1 MNVKV
6 IGTGSYIPFEGITN
20 ESLED
25 HLPTS
30 AQWIEERL
38 GIKTRY
44 IAQIDQETSDLA
56 TEAAW
61 SALMDANITM
71 VSSLDLIIVATATP
85 DMLAPSTATIV
96 QKNLGAFGV
105 PAFDM
110 NAVCTGFLYA
120 FITGSQFIE
129 SGMYKRVLVVGAD
142 TFSKVTDWN
151 DRSAVF
157 FGDGAG
163 AVVLEGFNTYVEAGD
178 SEVMASSMYADGNG
192 KNAFEIHHGHYFTMD
207 SKAVYRT
214 ASLVLPKV
222 INEVLD
228 DAGLTADDVDFVVP
242 HQPSIHI
249 LRNMAEKVGIPFEKV
264 MTNMDIYANT
274 SAGSVPIMLDETAK
288 GGLLKRGDI
297 VVLVAVGAGWTWGA
311 SVLRW

>member
-1 MNVKV
+1 MNVRV

-20 ESLED
+20 EELEN
-25 HLPTS
+25 HLDTS

-44 IAQIDQETSDLA
+44 IADTDQETSDLA
-56 TEAAW
+56 TEAA
-61 SALMDANITM
+61 ANAIVEADISIHT
-71 VSSLDLIIVATATP
+71 LDLIIVATATP

-96 QKNLGAFGV
+96 QANLGAFGA
-105 PAFDM
+105 PAFDL

-129 SGMYKRVLVVGAD
+129 SGMYKRVLVIGAD
-142 TFSKVTDWN
+142 TFSKVTDWT

-163 AVVLEGFNTYVEAGD
+163 AVVLEGTEEGG
-178 SEVMASSMYADGNG
+178 SEVLASSMYADGGG
-192 KNAFEIHHGHYFTMD
+192 KNAFTIYHGHYFTMD
-207 SKAVYRT
+207 NKAVYRT
-214 ASLVLPKV
+214 ASIVLPKV
-222 INEVLD
+222 INEVLEQAD
-228 DAGLTADDVDFVVP
+228 LSPDDVDFVVP

-249 LRNMAEKVGIPFEKV
+249 LEDMAEEVGIPFEKV

-274 SAGSVPIMLDETAK
+274 SAGSVPIMLDETWK
-288 GGLLKRGDI
+288 LGTLKRGDI
-297 VVLVAVGAGWTWGA
+297 VVMAAVGAGWTWGA
-311 SVLRW
+311 TVLRW